1 MADDALLEQE
11 QTLRTRLGRKLVEEA
26 VAVGV
31 GQRRQVQRDK
41 DGRTQRIRLVPKKKK
56 QTRMQQSTK
65 KSSMIMAFLTPY
77 LRIHSS
83 ENLSSH
89 KRSAIRTRINLD
101 SSEGCKKP

>member
-41 DGRTQRIRLVPKKKK
+41 DGRTQRIRLVPKKKN
-56 QTRMQQSTK
+56 QQECSSQQK
-65 KSSMIMAFLTPY
+65 KVP
-77 LRIHSS
+77 
-83 ENLSSH
+83 
-89 KRSAIRTRINLD
+89 
-101 SSEGCKKP
+101 

>member
-41 DGRTQRIRLVPKKKK
+41 DGRTQRIRLVPKKKP
-56 QTRMQQSTK
+56 TRMQQSTK

>member
-41 DGRTQRIRLVPKKKK
+41 DGRTQRIRLVPKKK
-56 QTRMQQSTK
+56 TQQECSSQQK
-65 KSSMIMAFLTPY
+65 KVP
-77 LRIHSS
+77 
-83 ENLSSH
+83 
-89 KRSAIRTRINLD
+89 
-101 SSEGCKKP
+101 

>member
-41 DGRTQRIRLVPKKKK
+41 DGRTQRIRLVPKKKTNK
-56 QTRMQQSTK
+56 NAAVNK
-65 KSSMIMAFLTPY
+65 KKFHDNGFPDALSEDSL
-77 LRIHSS
+77 LR
-83 ENLSSH
+83 EP
-89 KRSAIRTRINLD
+89 
-101 SSEGCKKP
+101 EQP

>member
-41 DGRTQRIRLVPKKKK
+41 DGRTQRIRLVPKKKN
-56 QTRMQQSTK
+56 QQECSSQQK
-65 KSSMIMAFLTPY
+65 KVPW
-77 LRIHSS
+77 
-83 ENLSSH
+83 
-89 KRSAIRTRINLD
+89 
-101 SSEGCKKP
+101 